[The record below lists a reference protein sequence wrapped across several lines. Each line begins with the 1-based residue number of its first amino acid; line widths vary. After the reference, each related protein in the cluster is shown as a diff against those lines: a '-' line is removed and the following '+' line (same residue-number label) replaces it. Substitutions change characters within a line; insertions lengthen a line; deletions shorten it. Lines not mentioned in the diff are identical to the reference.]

1 MMFGKLGATFLGNL
15 LTDKEVRT
23 KIPGQRVTRES
34 ERTIRAG
41 QNF

>member
-1 MMFGKLGATFLGNL
+1 MMFGKLGTTFLGNL
-15 LTDKEVRT
+15 LTGKGVKT
-23 KIPGQRVTRES
+23 QIPGQRATRAN